1 MTKEVEIQCV
11 RIKFQA
17 CPNHGSQI
25 HARKLACPFGYVFRG
40 SKPLTTK
47 NVSRKVMLVQQEQT
61 AEEQTAKCRKSDREC
76 AVETR
81 ALETKEQTAKHR
93 KSNRE
98 RVVGTRALEKKEQTT
113 KRRKSDAWS
122 ILLQH
127 VCTGM
132 VHIQDY
138 QGVSHRLPTH
148 YTCSHH

>member
-76 AVETR
+76 AVENKSPRNQR
-81 ALETKEQTAKHR
+81 ANCKA
-93 KSNRE
+93 
-98 RVVGTRALEKKEQTT
+98 
-113 KRRKSDAWS
+113 
-122 ILLQH
+122 
-127 VCTGM
+127 
-132 VHIQDY
+132 
-138 QGVSHRLPTH
+138 
-148 YTCSHH
+148 